1 MSFHT
6 AEWSAQVTAFDAR
19 ERLIELE
26 TERELALEVGL
37 GANDAYM
44 TDLDAELE
52 HHRSL
57 YVAAVVTELATL
69 RGELFGRQV
78 G

>member
-6 AEWSAQVTAFDAR
+6 AESSTQVTALDAHQ
-19 ERLIELE
+19 RLIELE
-26 TERELALEVGL
+26 TERRLAIEVGL
-37 GANDAYM
+37 GGNDAYM
-44 TDLDAELE
+44 TDLDAELDY
-52 HHRSL
+52 HRSL
-57 YVAAVVTELATL
+57 YVAAVVTEIATL